1 METFKQY
8 ILKDPNQWDPFSLCR
23 NLPHYKEWYH
33 LSKSQTHG
41 FDGALIG
48 GAPQIM
54 KVYRHA
60 NCMPYAIYWPSK
72 ESREV
77 SLIGR
82 PLLDYERS
90 SYLVMDPDTL
100 KIEKHTGIA

>member
-1 METFKQY
+1 ME
-8 ILKDPNQWDPFSLCR
+8 PFEVLRDMLRSNR
-23 NLPHYKEWYH
+23 FP
-33 LSKSQTHG
+33 
-41 FDGALIG
+41 LIG

-60 NCMPYAIYWPSK
+60 NCMPYAVYWPSK

-77 SLIGR
+77 SLMGR

-90 SYLVMDPDTL
+90 SCLVMDPDTL
-100 KIEKHTGIA
+100 KTEKHTGIA